1 MKRAL
6 QNKVMLH
13 GRGTGDLDDRDIEK
27 RAREI
32 TIIRGRPADSV
43 SDEDRAQALAE
54 LQGEMLPETA
64 GTDSESR
71 GALTRDPSEPASI
84 PGKQTANLDGG
95 DETEV
100 IERLT
105 NEGVEEAQHDQM
117 LASRQ
122 REHRQDR
129 H

>member
-1 MKRAL
+1 MKRTR
-6 QNKVMLH
+6 QNKLMLH
-13 GRGTGDLDDRDIEK
+13 GRGTGDLDDQDIEK

-32 TIIRGRPADSV
+32 TMIRGRPADRV
-43 SDEDRAQALAE
+43 SEEDRAQALAE
-54 LQGEMLPETA
+54 LQGEMLPETS
-64 GTDSESR
+64 GTDGESR
-71 GALTRDPSEPASI
+71 GALTRDPSDPVSI
-84 PGKQTANLDGG
+84 PGKQTANLEG
-95 DETEV
+95 DDEAEA